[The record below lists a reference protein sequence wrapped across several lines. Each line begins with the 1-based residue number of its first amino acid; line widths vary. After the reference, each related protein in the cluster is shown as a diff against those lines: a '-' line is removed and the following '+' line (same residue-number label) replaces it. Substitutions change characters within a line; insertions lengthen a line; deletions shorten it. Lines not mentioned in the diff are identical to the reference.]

1 MNNDYDNNGND
12 YGDDGGPNITDS
24 QIKTTQHVKDAYV
37 KHNSPGYQ
45 FKDTTTASHRTLLRG
60 RSADIA
66 NKKAAEIAAIA
77 KQVKQFASDYPDDT
91 EQQNQNNQQLQGA
104 FLESPVDGLATI
116 VQQVMVKTGFHPWK
130 TMEDQTADE
139 ASAAKTAHDQVEGF
153 DKFITALNEYGVDQT
168 APDGVN
174 TEQYFTFIESDVK
187 VVEQTKTDFSDLI
200 GAVLGVLDTVGD
212 LATNIGTAAA
222 TEGAGGDMNKIPSQ
236 AKDVVKSIAGIVDV
250 ATRKETFDQSN
261 SLCHMGIIH
270 YDNEKVDEQG
280 EPVPDYHQLT
290 WSSYFTFVQL
300 VKSKE
305 KCGKTFSSEVL
316 VVAYAK
322 FGFKS
327 STWQGIMKE
336 KMARAMDIPV
346 STVHDLTNLNT
357 RYSHDDTQQ
366 SSDNNAEQFA
376 KEQLAELDM

>member
-1 MNNDYDNNGND
+1 MRQG
-12 YGDDGGPNITDS
+12 
-24 QIKTTQHVKDAYV
+24 
-37 KHNSPGYQ
+37 
-45 FKDTTTASHRTLLRG
+45 
-60 RSADIA
+60 
-66 NKKAAEIAAIA
+66 
-77 KQVKQFASDYPDDT
+77 
-91 EQQNQNNQQLQGA
+91 EQ
-104 FLESPVDGLATI
+104 P
-116 VQQVMVKTGFHPWK
+116 
-130 TMEDQTADE
+130 
-139 ASAAKTAHDQVEGF
+139 
-153 DKFITALNEYGVDQT
+153 
-168 APDGVN
+168 
-174 TEQYFTFIESDVK
+174 
-187 VVEQTKTDFSDLI
+187 
-200 GAVLGVLDTVGD
+200 
-212 LATNIGTAAA
+212 TNIGTAVA

-270 YDNEKVDEQG
+270 YDKEKVDEQG
-280 EPVPDYHQLT
+280 QPVPDYHQLT

-357 RYSHDDTQQ
+357 RYSNNDTQQ